1 MDARDGMS
9 VRQSPRILPHLIP
22 ATIELKADP
31 SPPATPNCRRPQC
44 TPFFS
49 QRPPST
55 RRGWRRYRFVTGLK
69 SITPFVS
76 LLELP
81 IDVASVLDRQP
92 QVLVKQTSPIHGGDL
107 SIRNGTW
114 GIGLANIDALNR
126 LEFTGLKW
134 GEWRWSGTIGC
145 RYNEV

>member
-1 MDARDGMS
+1 MDARDRMS

-31 SPPATPNCRRPQC
+31 SPPATLNCRRPQC

-49 QRPPST
+49 QQPPST
-55 RRGWRRYRFVTGLK
+55 WRGWRHYRFVTGLK
-69 SITPFVS
+69 SITSSAS
-76 LLELP
+76 LP
-81 IDVASVLDRQP
+81 GATDRRGKCIGP
-92 QVLVKQTSPIHGGDL
+92 TTPIHGGDL

-114 GIGLANIDALNR
+114 SIGLANIDALDR

-134 GEWRWSGTIGC
+134 GGWRWNGTIGC
-145 RYNEV
+145 RNNEV